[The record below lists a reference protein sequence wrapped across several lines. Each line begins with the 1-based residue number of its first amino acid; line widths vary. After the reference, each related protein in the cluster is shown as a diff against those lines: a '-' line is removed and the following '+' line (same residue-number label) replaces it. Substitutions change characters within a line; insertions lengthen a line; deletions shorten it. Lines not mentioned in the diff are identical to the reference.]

1 MHPLTNH
8 IIQLQELTLVK
19 DEQKVA
25 GGVAHLQQLNESI
38 ASMTAKLPKDLRR
51 IFEKLHK
58 RDHNVIVP
66 VSAGNCSVCG
76 MKLPSSLMQ
85 LVRLGET
92 IQYCSNCSRMLYEPA
107 SHPKNVSTQRKRSDP
122 HKPGVSRFSAE
133 ELMILDLEAT
143 DKDSAIAELSAKME
157 EEGFVDNGDKLT
169 EEALRRET
177 VCSTAVDHGLAF
189 PHVRAVEGGG
199 LTLALGLSK
208 KGIQF
213 NGVKG
218 EKTKIIF
225 LFLIPVAASSF
236 YLKLLAGLTETF
248 MKADAREALLSAET
262 QKKLWKAFLK
272 VTKKA
277 IK

>member
-1 MHPLTNH
+1 MHPVVNH

-25 GGVAHLQQLNESI
+25 GGVAHLNQLNESI
-38 ASMTAKLPKDLRR
+38 SLMTAKLPRDVRV

-66 VSAGNCSVCG
+66 VSEGNCSVCG

-85 LVRLGET
+85 LVRLGES
-92 IQYCSNCSRMLYEPA
+92 IQYCPNCSRILYEPA
-107 SHPKNVSTQRKRSDP
+107 SHPKNVKTQRKRSDP
-122 HKPGVSRFSAE
+122 HKPGVSRFSSE

-157 EEGFVDNGDKLT
+157 EEGFVDNGDKLM
-169 EEALRRET
+169 EEALRREA

-213 NGVKG
+213 DGVKG
-218 EKTKIIF
+218 ENTHIIF
-225 LFLIPVAASSF
+225 FLLIPVAASSF

-248 MKADAREALLSAET
+248 MKDDAREALLSAET

-272 VTKKA
+272 VTKKN